1 MIELERVLTL
11 LALALVTLITRCFFF
26 ISDQPWELPSWV
38 ERGLRYAPIAALS
51 VVIVPEILT
60 EILTTQGQLVLTWQ
74 DARIYGAA
82 AGVAVY
88 FWRRDTLM
96 TILVGMAVFLPLHLG
111 LGW

>member
-1 MIELERVLTL
+1 MSGTDLWTL
-11 LALALVTLITRCFFF
+11 AVIVGLAAVTVITRGFFF
-26 ISDQPWELPSWV
+26 ISSHPWKLPAWA
-38 ERGLRYAPIAALS
+38 ERGLQYAPIAALS
-51 VVIVPEILT
+51 AVVVP